1 MKAPS
6 IFQREARKRLFQGI
20 AFGGARNHDYRLR
33 LGRLDDGGECQNY
46 ASRGGEQWPDV
57 CPSTPVRRAIH
68 SHGRCDGQIQDKQ
81 RLCQGK
87 SGQRGREKR
96 CVHEYGLRLGQG
108 LREQH

>member
-1 MKAPS
+1 MKAPA

-20 AFGGARNHDYRLR
+20 AFGGAATMTIGFR

-68 SHGRCDGQIQDKQ
+68 SHGWCDGQIQDKQ

-96 CVHEYGLRLGQG
+96 CVHEYGLRLGEG